1 MVTVTGANRGELAV
15 AMPYFARTAHGDVD
29 KSGKRRG
36 QPCHGPLE
44 PFPTVTQ
51 SQDSALAVPF
61 LSPVKSWGGG
71 GNEARDIQEPMRT
84 TTTSKG
90 GEHAVI
96 VPHITKF
103 RTNSIGSGA
112 DEPVPTVTANSFIK
126 RPGGAA
132 PLGRVDAVL
141 APFNSYAQQGG
152 NNRSPE
158 LPLHTVTASDG
169 DHNTVVGA
177 HLIRC
182 GNGERQG
189 QDPRAV
195 DVEAPLHTVVAQRNN
210 HGAVQAFMQRVA
222 HLAQF
227 NTNPGDR
234 VNPGHAVEEP
244 VSTVAT
250 KGPHQAVCTSH
261 LMKMR
266 GTCQHG
272 ATVEEPMPTVTSGG
286 NHIAEVRAFLIKYF
300 GTDQDPQLGDP
311 LHTVTSKDRFGLVTV
326 TIDGEEYVIVDIG
339 MRMLTPRELFNA
351 QGFPAD
357 YIIDR
362 DAEGRPMTK
371 TAQVAKCGNSVC
383 PPIASALVE
392 ANAPSL
398 SGQME
403 LPAVQAA

>member
-1 MVTVTGANRGELAV
+1 M
-15 AMPYFARTAHGDVD
+15 
-29 KSGKRRG
+29 
-36 QPCHGPLE
+36 
-44 PFPTVTQ
+44 Q
-51 SQDSALAVPF
+51 SLPF

-141 APFNSYAQQGG
+141 APFSSYAQQGG

-272 ATVEEPMPTVTSGG
+272 ATVESHAHRHQRRQPHRRGP
-286 NHIAEVRAFLIKYF
+286 
-300 GTDQDPQLGDP
+300 
-311 LHTVTSKDRFGLVTV
+311 GLPHQ
-326 TIDGEEYVIVDIG
+326 IL
-339 MRMLTPRELFNA
+339 RHRPRPSA
-351 QGFPAD
+351 WRSAAH
-357 YIIDR
+357 R
-362 DAEGRPMTK
+362 HAR
-371 TAQVAKCGNSVC
+371 
-383 PPIASALVE
+383 IASAW
-392 ANAPSL
+392 SL
-398 SGQME
+398 
-403 LPAVQAA
+403 

>member
-1 MVTVTGANRGELAV
+1 LN
-15 AMPYFARTAHGDVD
+15 
-29 KSGKRRG
+29 
-36 QPCHGPLE
+36 
-44 PFPTVTQ
+44 
-51 SQDSALAVPF
+51 
-61 LSPVKSWGGG
+61 
-71 GNEARDIQEPMRT
+71 
-84 TTTSKG
+84 
-90 GEHAVI
+90 
-96 VPHITKF
+96 
-103 RTNSIGSGA
+103 
-112 DEPVPTVTANSFIK
+112 
-126 RPGGAA
+126 
-132 PLGRVDAVL
+132 
-141 APFNSYAQQGG
+141 
-152 NNRSPE
+152 
-158 LPLHTVTASDG
+158 TVTASDG

-234 VNPGHAVEEP
+234 VNPGHDVEEP
-244 VSTVAT
+244 VSTIAT

-362 DAEGRPMTK
+362 DAEGRR
-371 TAQVAKCGNSVC
+371 
-383 PPIASALVE
+383 
-392 ANAPSL
+392 
-398 SGQME
+398 
-403 LPAVQAA
+403 